1 MLGLGIWELV
11 VIVVVAL
18 IALGPRRLPELAR
31 QAGRII
37 RELRR
42 TANDLRRSLDEI
54 DPPEVEVPGPAP
66 KPPAVSGEEPRRE

>member
-1 MLGLGIWELV
+1 MGIWEVV

-31 QAGRII
+31 QAGRVI

-42 TANDLRRSLDEI
+42 TTHELRQSLDEI
-54 DPPEVEVPGPAP
+54 DPPEEPRPAA
-66 KPPAVSGEEPRRE
+66 KPPAAPGEERRNE